1 MIQEAAI
8 ELGRARRYMV
18 LHITSVKDSRG
29 YHRTPVSADGK
40 GFPDLLFVGRK
51 VVAVEVK
58 GDGDKITPEQERW
71 LAQFEKAGIETLLL
85 TSKDYRTRGL
95 DELEALLDR

>member
-8 ELGRARRYMV
+8 DLGRARRYMV

-29 YHRTPVSADGK
+29 FHRTPVSADGK

-58 GDGDKITPEQERW
+58 GDGDKLSEEQKVW
-71 LAQFEKAGIETLLL
+71 LAQFEAAGIETLVL
-85 TSKDYRTRGL
+85 TSKAYRAG
-95 DELEALLDR
+95 ELEELLDR